1 MFRQILLLN
10 HGKGFIL
17 AFSNGRDAISFI
29 FSMHQVETRHRKR
42 QKTEQEKVFSSEKTR
57 IWRKASLLAI
67 WYAISG
73 LIISYLL
80 SHMVFSFCWVLFPPF
95 FVGSATAPAISA
107 NYPPRSHYVAKES
120 SLTNTLP
127 PSPSH
132 TGRGDSNGMH
142 SGKTFSGS

>member
-29 FSMHQVETRHRKR
+29 FSMHQVETRCRRR
-42 QKTEQEKVFSSEKTR
+42 QKTEQDKVFSSEKAR
-57 IWRKASLLAI
+57 IWGKASLLAI

-73 LIISYLL
+73 LIISDLL
-80 SHMVFSFCWVLFPPF
+80 SHVVCPFCWVLSPPF
-95 FVGSATAPAISA
+95 FVGSTTAPAISA

-120 SLTNTLP
+120 SPINTPP

-132 TGRGDSNGMH
+132 TGCGDSHGMH